1 MFTIRPPQNEILF
14 SSSTLS
20 HALTSGS
27 QNGFKISQ
35 LQRGQKG
42 NLLMFNGMMI
52 KTNNGT
58 NKNNNKEE
66 IKMNAID
73 MYDGL
78 KYCQNQGASIKF
90 IDTPVGIGAVI
101 DGSRLPE
108 TPFVLEFAKNLRELG
123 EQNPQKAALYTTFA
137 KNCIENN
144 KRPVKILKDDENTSY
159 FLCSNG
165 EVLTELGLPFKE
177 EEKNEEKEE
186 EDRISIL
193 ITIAQEIAN
202 NCNLDTRNYIED
214 LIAGIERAKHND
226 DDIRKDAL
234 ADALEGCLKAHQHS
248 KELKLWTLIKEDEQS
263 EKKEEEYYE
272 EDEEETVFSSELEL
286 WTLKYISNRLQKS
299 LTCTE
304 MLKLEGIKDLLKEA
318 KQGIPESIRE
328 LKAIREEVGDNWNF

>member
-1 MFTIRPPQNEILF
+1 
-14 SSSTLS
+14 
-20 HALTSGS
+20 
-27 QNGFKISQ
+27 
-35 LQRGQKG
+35 
-42 NLLMFNGMMI
+42 MMI
-52 KTNNGT
+52 KNTANTNNTTT
-58 NKNNNKEE
+58 NKNSNNKEE

-73 MYDGL
+73 MYNGL
-78 KYCQNQGASIKF
+78 KYCQNQGARIKF
-90 IDTPVGIGAVI
+90 IDTPFGIGTVI
-101 DGSRLPE
+101 DGARLPE

-144 KRPVKILKDDENTSY
+144 KCPIKILKDDENTSY

-177 EEKNEEKEE
+177 DEKNEEKEE

-193 ITIAQEIAN
+193 ITIAQEIVN

-214 LIAGIERAKHND
+214 LIAGIEKAKHND

-272 EDEEETVFSSELEL
+272 ENEEDYEENEEETDFSSELEL

-299 LTCTE
+299 LTITE
-304 MLKLEGIKDLLKEA
+304 MLKLNGIKDLLKEA